1 MPRFFLL
8 LPLAF
13 LLTACANAAVYS
25 PKVSRDEIAAEQEVQ
40 KGYADTVSKEERIF
54 DAPLSK
60 ETKARVKDIFT
71 RIEKAGTEV
80 CQYLDSSQPC
90 EYPFTL
96 ITDLEKGAATPNAYA
111 DGKGVYVYAGLV
123 NMLQGDEEL
132 AFVLSHEY
140 AHNVLSHVNKQ
151 TLNTMLGTL
160 AGALGDAVLASQGY
174 STNNQLA
181 RLGQQA
187 GSLSYSSAYERE
199 ADYVGLYIV
208 RRAGFDVSKGTEVWR
223 KMAANNP
230 DSIYLAT
237 THPTT
242 AERYIAM
249 QKTIAEIQ
257 MMEEAEVPLLPNKV
271 TD

>member
-8 LPLAF
+8 LPLTF

-25 PKVSRDEIAAEQEVQ
+25 PAVSRDEILAEQAVQ
-40 KGYADTVSKEERIF
+40 KDYAEASEKKKL
-54 DAPLSK
+54 DAPLSDDTK
-60 ETKARVKDIFT
+60 ERVEVIFA

-80 CQYLDSSQPC
+80 CQYLDSTQHC
-90 EYPFTL
+90 QYPFTL
-96 ITDLEKGAATPNAYA
+96 ITDPKKGAATPNAYA
-111 DGKGVYVYAGLV
+111 DGQGVFVYAGLV
-123 NMLQGDEEL
+123 NMLQGEEEL

-151 TLNTMLGTL
+151 TLNAMLGTL

-174 STNNQLA
+174 STNNQLSKM
-181 RLGQQA
+181 GQQVGA
-187 GSLSYSSAYERE
+187 LSYSSAYERE

-208 RRAGFDVSKGTEVWR
+208 RRAGFDVSRGTEVWR

-230 DSIYLAT
+230 DSIYLST

-242 AERYIAM
+242 AERYVAM

-257 MMEEAEVPLLPNKV
+257 QQEAADVPLLPNKV
-271 TD
+271 TE